1 VVAKHPAPKDAD
13 VDPYMM
19 KRLSIL
25 FSLLTL
31 NVLAIAQAEITRYQS
46 FTIDQRE
53 VVWAQVYH
61 NEESADSLSYKLFN
75 HLKRK
80 SWVRQV
86 QYDGND
92 IVAELV
98 NYRPDYKRYG
108 GKFRNTSTVIRT
120 GKWDGKVRISFKEG
134 KYRVILESLHYEA
147 TQSATGSGK
156 ATIEQHGIS
165 GTLTEFVLNNYRT
178 AFQKNRLKNLDILQL
193 SFKDSFTLTR
203 DQLID
208 TDW

>member
-1 VVAKHPAPKDAD
+1 
-13 VDPYMM
+13 MM

-92 IVAELV
+92 IEAELV

-134 KYRVILESLHYEA
+134 KYRVILESLHYQA
-147 TQSATGSGK
+147 RQSATGSGK
-156 ATIEQHGIS
+156 ATIEQHDVS

-178 AFQKNRLKNLDILQL
+178 AFQKKKLKNLDILQL